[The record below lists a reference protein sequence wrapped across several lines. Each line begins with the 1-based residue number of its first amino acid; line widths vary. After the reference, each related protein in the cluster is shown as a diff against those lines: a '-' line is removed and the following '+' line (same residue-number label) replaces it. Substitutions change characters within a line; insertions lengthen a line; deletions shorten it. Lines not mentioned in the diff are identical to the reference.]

1 MVVELEDAEDVM
13 EDADDEDRLMG
24 WRLVTRVCRQ
34 SWGSSPTLSPASRQR
49 RLRSLPSPALTL
61 LTHAAILLCCLLC
74 YCVSAVCLLCVC
86 VSVLLCVS
94 VAVLP
99 CVPGCAVTRTDR
111 W

>member
-74 YCVSAVCLLCVC
+74 YCVSAVLLCVC
-86 VSVLLCVS
+86 VSLL
-94 VAVLP
+94 LFLL

>member
-74 YCVSAVCLLCVC
+74 YCVSAVLLCVC
-86 VSVLLCVS
+86 VSLLLCCCVS
-94 VAVLP
+94 PAVL
-99 CVPGCAVTRTDR
+99 
-111 W
+111 

>member
-86 VSVLLCVS
+86 CVSVLLCVS
-94 VAVLP
+94 VTVSAVCPRLCCDP
-99 CVPGCAVTRTDR
+99 N
-111 W
+111 

>member
-1 MVVELEDAEDVM
+1 MVEVEVAETEDVM
-13 EDADDEDRLMG
+13 EDAEEEDRLM

-74 YCVSAVCLLCVC
+74 YCVFAVCLCCCAAVCPRLCC
-86 VSVLLCVS
+86 D
-94 VAVLP
+94 P
-99 CVPGCAVTRTDR
+99 N
-111 W
+111 

>member
-86 VSVLLCVS
+86 AAVCLCYCFCCVS
-94 VAVLP
+94 PAVL
-99 CVPGCAVTRTDR
+99 
-111 W
+111 